1 MSSVKQQQPM
11 HQLVRIHANYDCD
24 YDDDVMMMMIMI
36 TTIMFIIMEG
46 YILFPN

>member
-1 MSSVKQQQPM
+1 M

-24 YDDDVMMMMIMI
+24 YDDDVMMMMM

>member
-1 MSSVKQQQPM
+1 M

-24 YDDDVMMMMIMI
+24 YDDDVMMMMMM

>member
-11 HQLVRIHANYDCD
+11 YQLVRIHANYDCD
-24 YDDDVMMMMIMI
+24 YDDDVMMMMMM

>member
-1 MSSVKQQQPM
+1 M
-11 HQLVRIHANYDCD
+11 HQLVRIHANYDYD
-24 YDDDVMMMMIMI
+24 YDDDVMMMMIMM

>member
-1 MSSVKQQQPM
+1 M

-24 YDDDVMMMMIMI
+24 YDDDVMMMMMM

-46 YILFPN
+46 YVLFPN

>member
-1 MSSVKQQQPM
+1 M

-24 YDDDVMMMMIMI
+24 YDDDVMMMMMMM

-46 YILFPN
+46 YILFPK

>member
-1 MSSVKQQQPM
+1 M

-24 YDDDVMMMMIMI
+24 YDDDVMMMMIMM

>member
-1 MSSVKQQQPM
+1 M

-24 YDDDVMMMMIMI
+24 YDDDVMMMMMMM
-36 TTIMFIIMEG
+36 TTIMFITMEG

>member
-1 MSSVKQQQPM
+1 M
-11 HQLVRIHANYDCD
+11 HQLVRIHVNYDCD
-24 YDDDVMMMMIMI
+24 YDDDVMMMMMM

>member
-1 MSSVKQQQPM
+1 M
-11 HQLVRIHANYDCD
+11 HQLVRIHANYDCN
-24 YDDDVMMMMIMI
+24 YDDDVMMMMIMM

>member
-1 MSSVKQQQPM
+1 M
-11 HQLVRIHANYDCD
+11 HQLIRIHANYDCD
-24 YDDDVMMMMIMI
+24 YDDDVMMMMMMMMMM

>member
-1 MSSVKQQQPM
+1 M
-11 HQLVRIHANYDCD
+11 HQLVRIRANYDCD
-24 YDDDVMMMMIMI
+24 YDDDVMMMMM

>member
-1 MSSVKQQQPM
+1 MSSVKQQQQPM

-24 YDDDVMMMMIMI
+24 YDDDVMMMMMMMM
-36 TTIMFIIMEG
+36 IMFIIMEG

>member
-1 MSSVKQQQPM
+1 M
-11 HQLVRIHANYDCD
+11 HQLVRIDANYDCD
-24 YDDDVMMMMIMI
+24 YDDDVMMMMIMM